1 MCDKS
6 WQLCGIIHIVSGTDS
21 DDTMLEKSQFIPDK
35 KERKVF
41 SSITWL
47 TIIIHFMNKK
57 YTGLWME
64 ENGFCQK
71 NGHIYNLAL
80 YLKWSEYDM

>member
-41 SSITWL
+41 SSIT
-47 TIIIHFMNKK
+47 
-57 YTGLWME
+57 
-64 ENGFCQK
+64 
-71 NGHIYNLAL
+71 
-80 YLKWSEYDM
+80 